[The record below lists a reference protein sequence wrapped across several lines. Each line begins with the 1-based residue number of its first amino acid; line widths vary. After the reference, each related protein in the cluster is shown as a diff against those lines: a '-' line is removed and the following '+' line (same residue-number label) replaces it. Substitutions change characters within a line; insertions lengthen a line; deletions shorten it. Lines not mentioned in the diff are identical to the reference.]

1 MKEGFYM
8 KIAVAIDGSENALR
22 AARHAITLA
31 QHFPEASL
39 EVIYV
44 ADYNKAK
51 DERLLAQSEESLLLK
66 RKQKVEPVLEL
77 AHDAGVKAK
86 VTMLKGSPSQEI
98 IKYVNAEAVD
108 QLVIGSRG
116 LNTFQEMVLGSV
128 SHKVMKHV
136 DCPVTVVK

>member
-1 MKEGFYM
+1 M

-22 AARHAITLA
+22 AAKHAIQLA
-31 QHFPEASL
+31 QYVPEAHL
-39 EVIYV
+39 EIIYV

-51 DERLLAQSEESLLLK
+51 DERLLAQSPESLSLK
-66 RKQKVEPVLEL
+66 REQKVHPILEL
-77 AHDAGVKAK
+77 ATEAGVKADI
-86 VTMLKGSPSQEI
+86 TMLKGNPSLEI
-98 IKYVNAEAVD
+98 IKYVNDNDID

-116 LNTFQEMVLGSV
+116 LSTFQEMVLGSV

>member
-1 MKEGFYM
+1 MR
-8 KIAVAIDGSENALR
+8 IAVAIDGSENALR
-22 AARHAITLA
+22 AAKHAITLV
-31 QHFPEASL
+31 QYLPEAHL

-51 DERLLAQSEESLLLK
+51 DERLLSQSPESLTLK
-66 RKQKVEPVLEL
+66 REQKVHPIIEL
-77 AHDAGVKAK
+77 AKDVGVKTK
-86 VTMLKGSPSQEI
+86 ITMLKGNPSQEI
-98 IKYVNAEAVD
+98 IKYVNAEEIN

-136 DCPVTVVK
+136 NCPVTIVK

>member
-1 MKEGFYM
+1 M

-22 AARHAITLA
+22 AAKHAITLV
-31 QHFPEASL
+31 QYLPEAHL

-44 ADYNKAK
+44 SDYNKAK
-51 DERLLAQSEESLLLK
+51 DERLLSQSPESLTLK
-66 RKQKVEPVLEL
+66 REQRVQPIIEL
-77 AHDAGVKAK
+77 AKDVGVKTK
-86 VTMLKGSPSQEI
+86 ITMLKGNPSQEI
-98 IKYVNAEAVD
+98 IKYVNLEEID

-136 DCPVTVVK
+136 NCPITIVK

>member
-1 MKEGFYM
+1 M

-22 AARHAITLA
+22 AAKHAITLV
-31 QHFPEASL
+31 QYLPEAHL

-44 ADYNKAK
+44 SDYDKAR
-51 DERLLAQSEESLLLK
+51 DERLLSQSPESLTLK
-66 RKQKVEPVLEL
+66 REQKVQPILEL
-77 AHDAGVKAK
+77 AKGVGVKAK
-86 VTMLKGSPSQEI
+86 VTMLKGNPSQEI
-98 IKYVNAEAVD
+98 IKYVNSEEID

-136 DCPVTVVK
+136 NCPITIVK

>member
-1 MKEGFYM
+1 M

-22 AARHAITLA
+22 AAKHAITLV
-31 QHFPEASL
+31 QYLPEANL

-44 ADYNKAK
+44 SDYNKAK
-51 DERLLAQSEESLLLK
+51 DERLLAQSPESVNLK
-66 RKQKVEPVLEL
+66 REQKLHPVLEL
-77 AHDAGVKAK
+77 AKNVGVKTK
-86 VTMLKGSPSQEI
+86 MTMLKGNPSQEI
-98 IKYVNAEAVD
+98 IKYVNAEAID

-136 DCPVTVVK
+136 NCPITIVK

>member
-1 MKEGFYM
+1 M

-31 QHFPEASL
+31 QHFPGAQL
-39 EVIYV
+39 EIIYV

-66 RKQKVEPVLEL
+66 RQRKIDPVLEL
-77 AHDAGVKAK
+77 AHHAGVKAK
-86 VTMLKGSPSQEI
+86 TALLKGDPSQEI
-98 IKYVNAEAVD
+98 IKFVNEEAMD

-116 LNTFQEMVLGSV
+116 LNAFQEMVLGSV

-136 DCPVTVVK
+136 NCPVTVVK

>member
-1 MKEGFYM
+1 M

-22 AARHAITLA
+22 AAKHAITLV
-31 QHFPEASL
+31 QYLPEAHL

-44 ADYNKAK
+44 SDYNKAK
-51 DERLLAQSEESLLLK
+51 DERLLSQSPESLTLK
-66 RKQKVEPVLEL
+66 REQKVHPILEL
-77 AHDAGVKAK
+77 AKDVGVKTK
-86 VTMLKGSPSQEI
+86 ITMLKGNPSQEI
-98 IKYVNAEAVD
+98 IKYVNSEEID

-136 DCPVTVVK
+136 NCPITIVK

>member
-1 MKEGFYM
+1 M

-22 AARHAITLA
+22 AAKHAITLA
-31 QHFPEASL
+31 QHFPEAQL
-39 EVIYV
+39 EFIYV

-51 DERLLAQSEESLLLK
+51 DERLLSQSEESLLLK
-66 RKQKVEPVLEL
+66 RKHKVDPVLEL
-77 AHDAGVKAK
+77 AQIAGVTSKM
-86 VTMLKGSPSQEI
+86 TMLKGEPSQEI
-98 IKYVNAEAVD
+98 IKYVNDKAID

-116 LNTFQEMVLGSV
+116 LNTFQEMILGSV